1 MGGWGRAVTR
11 RLSFGIRTEVAERC
25 IAFFSCSLCPE
36 LTVVLSWAQDRG
48 REKNE
53 RRFLQTVWEWVKGP
67 MPCFR
72 SRVHPNP
79 LREWAGDAAGSSDT

>member
-1 MGGWGRAVTR
+1 MGGWGRAVIW

-25 IAFFSCSLCPE
+25 IAFVSCAFCPE
-36 LTVVLSWAQDRG
+36 RTVDLLSWAQDRG

-53 RRFLQTVWEWVKGP
+53 RLFLQTVREWVKGP
-67 MPCFR
+67 RPCVR

-79 LREWAGDAAGSSDT
+79 LRE